1 VPPLRDRD
9 DDVIR
14 LARHFLEKTCS
25 DFARPPMQLTRS
37 QAEMLRRYSWPGNVR
52 ELKNVIERAVILS
65 PRNVLRLDLSMSNAG
80 ADARNSGAAVRPAEQ
95 LLTEIEM
102 REFQKK
108 NLVAALEQANWKVSG
123 PGGAADLLGVKS
135 TTLTDRIRMF
145 GIRKP

>member
-1 VPPLRDRD
+1 
-9 DDVIR
+9 
-14 LARHFLEKTCS
+14 
-25 DFARPPMQLTRS
+25 
-37 QAEMLRRYSWPGNVR
+37 
-52 ELKNVIERAVILS
+52 
-65 PRNVLRLDLSMSNAG
+65 
-80 ADARNSGAAVRPAEQ
+80 
-95 LLTEIEM
+95 M